1 MSNFDISDIDVI
13 EEHPSNKLFIS
24 VILDISKDWKYPDE
38 VDEDDMNNWENI
50 KLEKNRANIWFTELP
65 IIFWKGH
72 KRRYNPK

>member
-1 MSNFDISDIDVI
+1 
-13 EEHPSNKLFIS
+13 
-24 VILDISKDWKYPDE
+24 
-38 VDEDDMNNWENI
+38 MNNWENI